1 MAAFAW
7 LAALTLRGSVV
18 LSVALGLG
26 LLLRRS
32 SAAARHR
39 LLTLTAL
46 GLLVLPALPAVLPS
60 VELPLSLPRAE
71 LWAVAPRAPLV
82 VQLPAA
88 ATAPVPA
95 SAPQTSRSGQPVPLA
110 RGPQGS
116 P

>member
-7 LAALTLRGSVV
+7 LAALTLRSTVV

-60 VELPLSLPRAE
+60 VELPLSLPRVE
-71 LWAVAPRAPLV
+71 LWAIAPRAPLV
-82 VQLPAA
+82 VQLP
-88 ATAPVPA
+88 TA
-95 SAPQTSRSGQPVPLA
+95 SATTEAPGAASA
-110 RGPQGS
+110 
-116 P
+116 

>member
-71 LWAVAPRAPLV
+71 LWAVAPRALLV

-95 SAPQTSRSGQPVPLA
+95 GAPQT
-110 RGPQGS
+110 
-116 P
+116 